1 MRDDFKNRDSH
12 FLFDREGFRNNIIMR
27 AVEILNIVLMTLP
40 FFITWLVY
48 YGPRNY
54 IPFYFWGNWAVIV
67 VFFIVYWL
75 CARAYD
81 VFQIYNLRIQ
91 ELVYSQMVACIITDL
106 IGYLIICILGRGF
119 LNFVP
124 ILIMLAA
131 QGCLAVGWAYFSHRW
146 YFSKYKPLKTLII
159 HGPTTREI
167 DKRFKTE
174 DMAVRFDVKDIV
186 TVGNISDDLNK
197 LMEYD
202 VVFLKGI
209 QSEQRDDILK
219 YCLENNKVAYVIP
232 FTGDLLMSGA
242 QKVNLYNLPL
252 LKVDRYNPA
261 PEYLFFKRLLDIIFS
276 AVGLIVASPLM
287 LFIAIMIKACDKGD
301 VFYRQTRLTKNGR
314 HFQIIKFR
322 SMVMGAED
330 DGVARLSE
338 GNEDKRVTKCG
349 KFLRKTRFDEL
360 PQLINILKG
369 EMSFVGPRPE
379 RPELAEEYKKEL
391 PDFDLRLQVRAGL
404 TGYAQVH
411 GKYNTTPKDKL
422 LLYLMYISRPHLA
435 EDAKIVFS
443 TVKTIFFKEDSTEG
457 VEKGRTTAIPKKN
470 KDT

>member
-1 MRDDFKNRDSH
+1 MRDDFENRKDH
-12 FLFDREGFRNNIIMR
+12 FLFEKRGFKNNILMR
-27 AVEILNIVLMTLP
+27 IVELINIFLMTFP

-48 YGPRNY
+48 YSDKNY
-54 IPFYFWGNWAVIV
+54 IPFYFWGNWAVIIF
-67 VFFIVYWL
+67 FFIIYWL

-91 ELVYSQMVACIITDL
+91 ELVYSQMIACLITD
-106 IGYLIICILGRGF
+106 IIAYLIICVLGRGF

-124 ILIMLAA
+124 ILLMLVA
-131 QGCLAVGWAYFSHRW
+131 QGVFAIIWAYFSHKW
-146 YFSKYKPLKTLII
+146 YFSRYKPFKTLII

-186 TVGNISDDLNK
+186 LFSDIKDDLSD
-197 LMEYD
+197 LEEYD
-202 VVFLKGI
+202 VIFLKGI
-209 QSEQRDDILK
+209 QSEFRDRIIK
-219 YCLENNKVAYVIP
+219 YCINNDKRAYVIP

-252 LKVDRYNPA
+252 LKVERYNPA

-276 AVGLIVASPLM
+276 AVGIIVVSPLM
-287 LFIAIMIKACDKGD
+287 LYIAIMIKACDKGD

-322 SMVMGAED
+322 SMVMGAEE
-330 DGVARLSE
+330 DGVARLSA
-338 GNEDKRVTKCG
+338 GDEDERITKCG

-422 LLYLMYISRPHLA
+422 LLDLMYISKPHLA
-435 EDAKIVFS
+435 EDAKIVFN
-443 TVKTIFFKEDSTEG
+443 TVKTIFFKEESTEG
-457 VEKGRTTAIPKKN
+457 VEKGRKTSMPK
-470 KDT
+470 